1 MVAFFLSLQDS
12 MLAYLI
18 LQTKNSTFKMEISYK
33 IENNVAIISWN
44 MTTSPMN
51 VLNDISIPEF
61 EQHLERA
68 YADPEVKG
76 IIITSDKNEFIAGA
90 DVKMILRNNS
100 KDPSEMHKF
109 SLDFNAIFRKL
120 EVCGKPVVAAINGTA
135 LGGGYEVC
143 LACHYRIALDNPKA
157 VIGLPEVQLGLLPG
171 GGGTQRLPRLIG
183 MEAALMLMVEGKRI
197 TPKEALGYG
206 MVNDMAA
213 TREEMMEKAMKWIA
227 ANPKAIQPWD
237 EFDKKTGA
245 IKARENYKVPGG
257 NVQSPT
263 GMRTFAGGT
272 AMIMDKTKGNYPAP
286 IAILSCVYEG
296 LQVNIDRAIPIE
308 VRYFVKV
315 ATSKEAKNLISVMF
329 LGKNDADKGASRPK
343 TVPPT
348 DVKKLGILGAGFMG
362 AGIAYVSAMAG
373 IEVVLKDV
381 SLEGAEKGKDYSRS
395 LIQKG
400 IERGK
405 TTAEKGEKLLSLI
418 RTTADVADLK
428 GCDLIIEAVFENREL
443 KASVTQESEPMLV
456 ENTGVFGSNTSTI
469 PITGLAKASAKPEN
483 FIGIHFFSPVDK
495 MMLVELIRGN
505 QTSDY
510 AVAVA
515 VDFVKKIRKTP
526 IVVNDFRGFYT
537 SRCFGTYTSEGIALL
552 QDGVNPIL
560 IENAGKN
567 AGMPVGALAVSDE
580 VALDLALKI
589 SKQGIADGALTEADT
604 TFQATKL
611 MVEGLGR
618 LGKKNKKGFYEYPEG
633 GKKYLWE
640 GLAEHFP
647 VAAIQPD
654 VEEVKKR
661 LLYRQVVE
669 SIRCMDEGVLISK
682 LDGNIGSILAWG
694 FPPYAGGTLNFPEFV
709 GKETFLKEC
718 DRLANTYGERFRL
731 TEKQKTLVETL

>member
-1 MVAFFLSLQDS
+1 
-12 MLAYLI
+12 
-18 LQTKNSTFKMEISYK
+18 MEINYK
-33 IENNVAIISWN
+33 VENNVAIISWN

-61 EQHLERA
+61 EGHLEKA
-68 YADPEVKG
+68 YADSEVKG
-76 IIITSDKNEFIAGA
+76 IIITSEKNEFIAGA

-100 KDPSEMHKF
+100 KDQSEMHKF

-120 EVCGKPVVAAINGTA
+120 ETCGKPVVAAMNGTA

-171 GGGTQRLPRLIG
+171 GGGTQRLPRIIG

-197 TPKEALGYG
+197 SPKEALGYG
-206 MVNDMAA
+206 MVNDMAT
-213 TREEMMEKAMKWIA
+213 TREEMMGKAMKWIL

-296 LQVNIDRAIPIE
+296 LQVNMDRAIPIE
-308 VRYFVKV
+308 ARYFVKV
-315 ATSKEAKNLISVMF
+315 ATSREAKNLIGVMF
-329 LGKNDADKGASRPK
+329 LGKNEADKGASRPK
-343 TVPPT
+343 DIPAT

-381 SLEGAEKGKDYSRS
+381 SLEGAEKGKDYSRG
-395 LIQKG
+395 LVQKG

-405 TTAEKGEKLLSLI
+405 TTADKGEKLLSLI
-418 RTTADVADLK
+418 KPTADVSDLK

-443 KASVTQESEPMLV
+443 KATVTQEAEPMLI
-456 ENTGVFGSNTSTI
+456 EGAERRPGVFASNTSTI

-495 MMLVELIRGN
+495 MMLVELIRGKE
-505 QTSDY
+505 TSDY
-510 AVAVA
+510 AVALA

-526 IVVNDFRGFYT
+526 IVVNDSRGFYT
-537 SRCFGTYTSEGIALL
+537 SRCFSTYTTEGIALL
-552 QDGVNPIL
+552 KDGVEPIL

-589 SKQGIADGALTEADT
+589 SKQSIADGALTEEDGAYQVT
-604 TFQATKL
+604 RM
-611 MVEGLGR
+611 MVEDLGR
-618 LGKKNKKGFYEYPEG
+618 FGKKNKKGFYEYPEG

-640 GLAEHFP
+640 GLAEYFP
-647 VAAIQPD
+647 VSENQPD

-669 SIRCMDEGVLISK
+669 CIRCFDEGVFMTK

-694 FPPYAGGTLNFPEFV
+694 FPPYAGGTLSFPDFV
-709 GKETFLKEC
+709 GTETFLQEVE
-718 DRLANTYGERFRL
+718 RLADTYGERFRL
-731 TEKQKTLVETL
+731 TEKQKEVVKNL

>member
-1 MVAFFLSLQDS
+1 
-12 MLAYLI
+12 
-18 LQTKNSTFKMEISYK
+18 MEINYK
-33 IENNVAIISWN
+33 VENNIAIISWN
-44 MTTSPMN
+44 MTTSAMN

-61 EQHLERA
+61 EGHLEKA
-68 YADPEVKG
+68 YSDQEVKG
-76 IIITSDKNEFIAGA
+76 IIITSEKNEFIAGA

-109 SLDFNAIFRKL
+109 SLEFNAIFRKL
-120 EVCGKPVVAAINGTA
+120 ETCGKPVVAAMNGTA

-171 GGGTQRLPRLIG
+171 GGGTQRLPRIIG

-197 TPKEALGYG
+197 SPTEALGYG
-206 MVNDMAA
+206 MVNDIAA
-213 TREEMMEKAMKWIA
+213 TREEMMEKSIKWIL

-237 EFDKKTGA
+237 EYNKKTGE

-272 AMIMDKTKGNYPAP
+272 AMIMEKTKGNYPAP

-296 LQVNIDRAIPIE
+296 LQVNMDRAIPIE
-308 VRYFVKV
+308 ARYFVKV
-315 ATSKEAKNLISVMF
+315 ATSREAKNLIGVMF
-329 LGKNDADKGASRPK
+329 LGKNEADKGASRPK
-343 TVPPT
+343 GIPTT

-362 AGIAYVSAMAG
+362 AGIAYVSALSG
-373 IEVVLKDV
+373 IEVVLKDIT
-381 SLEGAEKGKDYSRS
+381 LENAEKGKDYSRG
-395 LIQKG
+395 LVQKG
-400 IERGK
+400 IVRGK
-405 TTAEKGEKLLSLI
+405 TTAEKGEKVLSLI
-418 RTTADVADLK
+418 KPTSDVADLK

-443 KASVTQESEPMLV
+443 KANVTKEAEPMLS
-456 ENTGVFGSNTSTI
+456 ELGVFGSNTSTI
-469 PITGLAKASAKPEN
+469 PITGLAKASSKPEN

-495 MMLVELIRGN
+495 MMLVELIRGEE
-505 QTSDY
+505 TSDY
-510 AVAVA
+510 AVALA

-526 IVVNDFRGFYT
+526 IVVNDSRGFYT
-537 SRCFGTYTSEGIALL
+537 SRCFSTYTTEGIALL
-552 QDGVNPIL
+552 KDGVDPVL

-589 SKQGIADGALTEADT
+589 SKQSILDGALSEEDRAYQVTRM
-604 TFQATKL
+604 
-611 MVEGLGR
+611 MVEDLGR
-618 LGKKNKKGFYEYPEG
+618 FGKKNKKGFYEYPEV

-640 GLAEHFP
+640 GLAEYFP
-647 VAAIQPD
+647 VSKNQPD

-669 SIRCMDEGVLISK
+669 SIRCIDEGVLMTK

-694 FPPYAGGTLNFPEFV
+694 FPPYAGGTLNFAGFV
-709 GKETFLKEC
+709 GTETFLNEVE
-718 DRLANTYGERFRL
+718 RLANTYGERFRL
-731 TEKQKTLVETL
+731 NEKQKELVRNL

>member
-1 MVAFFLSLQDS
+1 
-12 MLAYLI
+12 
-18 LQTKNSTFKMEISYK
+18 MEINY
-33 IENNVAIISWN
+33 IVENNVAIISWN

-61 EQHLERA
+61 EEHLEKA
-68 YADPEVKG
+68 YSDPEVKG
-76 IIITSDKNEFIAGA
+76 IIITSEKNEFIAGA

-120 EVCGKPVVAAINGTA
+120 ETCGKPVVAAMNGTA

-143 LACHYRIALDNPKA
+143 LACHYRIALNNPKA

-171 GGGTQRLPRLIG
+171 GGGTQRLPRIIG

-197 TPKEALGYG
+197 SPNEALGYG
-206 MVNDMAA
+206 MVNDIAA
-213 TREEMMEKAMKWIA
+213 TREEMMEKAMKWIL

-296 LQVNIDRAIPIE
+296 LQVNMDRAIPIE
-308 VRYFVKV
+308 ARYFVKV
-315 ATSKEAKNLISVMF
+315 ATSREAKNLIGVMF
-329 LGKNDADKGASRPK
+329 LGKNEADKGASRPK
-343 TVPPT
+343 GIPPT

-362 AGIAYVSAMAG
+362 AGIAYVAAMSG
-373 IEVVLKDV
+373 IEVVLKDTTI
-381 SLEGAEKGKDYSRS
+381 ENAEKGKDYARG
-395 LIQKG
+395 LIKKG

-405 TTAEKGEKLLSLI
+405 TTADKGEKLLNLI
-418 RTTADVADLK
+418 KPTAEVADLK
-428 GCDLIIEAVFENREL
+428 GCDLIIEAVFENRDL
-443 KASVTQESEPMLV
+443 KASVTKEAEPMLV
-456 ENTGVFGSNTSTI
+456 ESGVFASNTSTI
-469 PITGLAKASAKPEN
+469 PITGLAKASTKPEN

-495 MMLVELIRGN
+495 MMLVELIRGKE
-505 QTSDY
+505 TSDY
-510 AVAVA
+510 AVALA

-526 IVVNDFRGFYT
+526 IVVNDSRGFYT
-537 SRCFGTYTSEGIALL
+537 SRCFSTYTTEGIALL
-552 QDGVNPIL
+552 KDGVDPVL

-589 SKQGIADGALTEADT
+589 SKQSIADGALSEEDGAYQVTRM
-604 TFQATKL
+604 
-611 MVEGLGR
+611 MVEDLGR
-618 LGKKNKKGFYEYPEG
+618 FGKKNKKGFYEYPEN

-640 GLAEHFP
+640 GLAEFFP
-647 VAAIQPD
+647 VSDNQPD

-669 SIRCMDEGVLISK
+669 SIRCIDEGVLLTK

-694 FPPYAGGTLNFPEFV
+694 FPPYAGGTLNFPDFV
-709 GKETFLKEC
+709 GTETFLMEVE
-718 DRLANTYGERFRL
+718 RLADTYGERFRL
-731 TEKQKTLVETL
+731 TKKQKELVSNL

>member
-1 MVAFFLSLQDS
+1 
-12 MLAYLI
+12 
-18 LQTKNSTFKMEISYK
+18 MEINYK
-33 IENNVAIISWN
+33 VENNIAIISWN
-44 MTTSPMN
+44 MTSSAMN

-61 EQHLERA
+61 EGHLEKA
-68 YADPEVKG
+68 YSDQEVKG
-76 IIITSDKNEFIAGA
+76 IIITSEKNEFIAGA

-109 SLDFNAIFRKL
+109 SLEFNAIFRKL
-120 EVCGKPVVAAINGTA
+120 ETCGKPVVAAMNGTA

-157 VIGLPEVQLGLLPG
+157 AIGLPEVQLGLLPG
-171 GGGTQRLPRLIG
+171 GGGTQRLPRIIG

-197 TPKEALGYG
+197 SPTEALGYG
-206 MVNDMAA
+206 MVNDIAA
-213 TREEMMEKAMKWIA
+213 TREEMMEKSIKWIL

-237 EFDKKTGA
+237 EYNKKTGE

-272 AMIMDKTKGNYPAP
+272 AMIMEKTKGNYPAP

-296 LQVNIDRAIPIE
+296 LQVNMDRAIPIE
-308 VRYFVKV
+308 ARYFVKV
-315 ATSKEAKNLISVMF
+315 ATSREAKNLIGVMF
-329 LGKNDADKGASRPK
+329 LGKNEADKGASRPK
-343 TVPPT
+343 GIPTT

-362 AGIAYVSAMAG
+362 AGIAYVSALSG
-373 IEVVLKDV
+373 IEVVLKDIT
-381 SLEGAEKGKDYSRS
+381 LENAEKGKDYSRG
-395 LIQKG
+395 LVQKG
-400 IERGK
+400 IVRGK
-405 TTAEKGEKLLSLI
+405 TTAEKGEKVLSLI
-418 RTTADVADLK
+418 KPTSDVADLK

-443 KASVTQESEPMLV
+443 KVNVTKEAEPMLS
-456 ENTGVFGSNTSTI
+456 ELGVFGSNTSTI
-469 PITGLAKASAKPEN
+469 PITGLAKASSKPEN

-495 MMLVELIRGN
+495 MMLVELIRGEE
-505 QTSDY
+505 TSDY
-510 AVAVA
+510 AVALA

-526 IVVNDFRGFYT
+526 IVVNDSRGFYT
-537 SRCFGTYTSEGIALL
+537 SRCFSTYTTEGIALL
-552 QDGVNPIL
+552 KDGVDPVL

-589 SKQGIADGALTEADT
+589 SKQSILDGALSEEDGAYQVTRM
-604 TFQATKL
+604 
-611 MVEGLGR
+611 MVEDLGR
-618 LGKKNKKGFYEYPEG
+618 FGKKNKKGFYEYPEV

-640 GLAEHFP
+640 GLAEYFP
-647 VAAIQPD
+647 VSKNQPD

-669 SIRCMDEGVLISK
+669 SIRCIDEGVLMTK

-694 FPPYAGGTLNFPEFV
+694 FPPYAGGTLNFAGFV
-709 GKETFLKEC
+709 GTETFLNEVE
-718 DRLANTYGERFRL
+718 RLANTYGERFRL
-731 TEKQKTLVETL
+731 NEKQKELVRNL

>member
-1 MVAFFLSLQDS
+1 
-12 MLAYLI
+12 
-18 LQTKNSTFKMEISYK
+18 MEINYK
-33 IENNVAIISWN
+33 VENNVAIISWN

-51 VLNDISIPEF
+51 VLNDISILEF
-61 EQHLERA
+61 EGHLEKA
-68 YADPEVKG
+68 YADSEVKG
-76 IIITSDKNEFIAGA
+76 IIITSEKNEFIAGA

-120 EVCGKPVVAAINGTA
+120 ETCGKPVVAAMNGTA

-197 TPKEALGYG
+197 SPKEALGYG
-206 MVNDMAA
+206 MVNDIAA
-213 TREEMMEKAMKWIA
+213 TREEMMEKAMKWIL
-227 ANPKAIQPWD
+227 ANQKAIQPWD

-296 LQVNIDRAIPIE
+296 LQVNMDRAIPIE
-308 VRYFVKV
+308 ARYFVKV
-315 ATSKEAKNLISVMF
+315 ATSREAKNLIGVMF
-329 LGKNDADKGASRPK
+329 LGKNEADKGASRPK
-343 TVPPT
+343 DIPAT

-381 SLEGAEKGKDYSRS
+381 SIEAAEKGKDYSRG
-395 LIQKG
+395 LVQKG

-405 TTAEKGEKLLSLI
+405 TTADKGEKLLSLI
-418 RTTADVADLK
+418 KPTADVADFK

-443 KASVTQESEPMLV
+443 KATVTKEAEPMLV
-456 ENTGVFGSNTSTI
+456 EGGVFGSNTSTI
-469 PITGLAKASAKPEN
+469 PITGLAKASVKPEN

-495 MMLVELIRGN
+495 MMLVELIRGKE
-505 QTSDY
+505 TSDY
-510 AVAVA
+510 AVALA

-526 IVVNDFRGFYT
+526 IVVNDSRGFYT
-537 SRCFGTYTSEGIALL
+537 SRCFSTYTTEGIALL
-552 QDGVNPIL
+552 KDGVDPVL

-589 SKQGIADGALTEADT
+589 SKQSIADGALSEEDVAYQVTRM
-604 TFQATKL
+604 
-611 MVEGLGR
+611 MVEDLGR
-618 LGKKNKKGFYEYPEG
+618 FGKKNKKGFYEYPEG

-640 GLAEHFP
+640 GLAEYFP
-647 VAAIQPD
+647 VSATQPD

-669 SIRCMDEGVLISK
+669 CIRCFDEGVLMTK

-694 FPPYAGGTLNFPEFV
+694 FPPYAGGTLNFPEFI
-709 GKETFLKEC
+709 GKETFLNEVE
-718 DRLANTYGERFRL
+718 RLADTYGERFRL
-731 TEKQKTLVETL
+731 TERQKELVRNL

>member
-1 MVAFFLSLQDS
+1 
-12 MLAYLI
+12 
-18 LQTKNSTFKMEISYK
+18 MEINYR

-51 VLNDISIPEF
+51 VLNDVSIPEF
-61 EQHLERA
+61 ESHLKNT

-76 IIITSDKNEFIAGA
+76 IIITSEKNEFIAGA
-90 DVKMILRNNS
+90 DVKMLLKNND
-100 KDPSEMHKF
+100 KDPSETYKF
-109 SLDFNAIFRKL
+109 SLDFNKIFRTL
-120 EVCGKPVVAAINGTA
+120 ETCGKPVVAAINGTA

-143 LACHYRIALDNPKA
+143 LSCHYRIALDNPKA
-157 VIGLPEVQLGLLPG
+157 QIGLPEVQLGLLPG

-183 MEAALMLMVEGKRI
+183 MEPALLLMVEGKRVS
-197 TPKEALGYG
+197 PKEAHGYG
-206 MVNDMAA
+206 MVNDLAT
-213 TREEMMEKAMKWIA
+213 TREELMEKAMKWVL

-286 IAILSCVYEG
+286 IEILSCVYEG
-296 LQVNIDRAIPIE
+296 LQVNMDRAIAVE
-308 VRYFVKV
+308 VRHFVKV
-315 ATSKEAKNLISVMF
+315 ATSKEAKNLIGVMF
-329 LGKNDADKGASRPK
+329 LGKNEADKGASRPK
-343 TVPPT
+343 DVPKT
-348 DVKKLGILGAGFMG
+348 EVKKLGILGAGFMG
-362 AGIAYVSAMAG
+362 SGIAYVSAMAG

-381 SLEGAEKGKDYSRS
+381 SLEGAEKGKDYSRA
-395 LIQKG
+395 LVQKG
-400 IERGK
+400 IDRGK
-405 TTAEKGEKLLSLI
+405 TTKEKGDQLLSLI
-418 RTTADVADLK
+418 HASDKAEDLK

-443 KASVTQESEPMLV
+443 KATVTQEAEPMLA
-456 ENTGVFGSNTSTI
+456 EGGVFGSNTSTI
-469 PITGLAKASAKPEN
+469 PISGLAKASAKPEN

-495 MMLVELIRGN
+495 MMLVELIRGK

-510 AVAVA
+510 AVALA
-515 VDFVKKIRKTP
+515 VDYVKKIRKTP
-526 IVVNDFRGFYT
+526 IVVNDSRGFYT
-537 SRCFGTYTSEGIALL
+537 SRCFSTYTSEGIYLL
-552 QDGVNPIL
+552 KDGVDPIL

-589 SKQGIADGALTEADT
+589 TKQSIADGALTESDDT
-604 TFQATKL
+604 YQAIRF
-611 MVEGLGR
+611 MVEDLGR
-618 LGKKNKKGFYEYPEG
+618 LGKKNKKGFYEYPAD

-647 VAAIQPD
+647 VSDIQPD
-654 VEEVKKR
+654 IDEVKKR

-669 SIRCMDEGVLISK
+669 SIRCFDEGVLITK

-709 GKETFLKEC
+709 GKETFIKEC
-718 DRLANTYGERFRL
+718 NRLADIYGERFRL
-731 TEKQKTLVETL
+731 TEKQVELVKNL

>member
-1 MVAFFLSLQDS
+1 
-12 MLAYLI
+12 
-18 LQTKNSTFKMEISYK
+18 MEINYK
-33 IENNVAIISWN
+33 VENNVAIISWN

-61 EQHLERA
+61 EVHLEKA
-68 YADPEVKG
+68 YSDAQVKG
-76 IIITSDKNEFIAGA
+76 IIISSEKNEFIAGA

-120 EVCGKPVVAAINGTA
+120 ETCGKPVVAAMNGTA
-135 LGGGYEVC
+135 LGGGYEIC

-171 GGGTQRLPRLIG
+171 GGGTQRLPRIIG

-197 TPKEALGYG
+197 SPKEAFGYG
-206 MVNDMAA
+206 MVNDIAA
-213 TREEMMEKAMKWIA
+213 TREEMMEKAIKWIL

-257 NVQSPT
+257 NVQSPA

-272 AMIMDKTKGNYPAP
+272 AMVMDKTKGNYPAP

-296 LQVNIDRAIPIE
+296 LQVNMDRAIPIE
-308 VRYFVKV
+308 ARYFVKV
-315 ATSKEAKNLISVMF
+315 ATSREAKNLIGVMF
-329 LGKNDADKGASRPK
+329 LGKNEADKGVSRPK
-343 TVPPT
+343 GIHPT

-362 AGIAYVSAMAG
+362 AGIAYVSAMSG
-373 IEVVLKDV
+373 IEVVLKDITI
-381 SLEGAEKGKDYSRS
+381 ENAEKGKDYSRG
-395 LIQKG
+395 LVQKG

-405 TTAEKGEKLLSLI
+405 TTADKGEKLLSLI
-418 RTTADVADLK
+418 KPSAEVADLK
-428 GCDLIIEAVFENREL
+428 DCDLIVEAVFENREL
-443 KASVTQESEPMLV
+443 KASVTLEAEPMLV
-456 ENTGVFGSNTSTI
+456 ENAEHGPGVFGSNTSTI
-469 PITGLAKASAKPEN
+469 PISSLAKVSTKPEN

-495 MMLVELIRGN
+495 MMLVELIRGKE
-505 QTSDY
+505 TSDY
-510 AVAVA
+510 AVALA

-526 IVVNDFRGFYT
+526 IVVNDSRGFYT
-537 SRCFGTYTSEGIALL
+537 SRCFSTYTAEGIALL
-552 QDGVNPIL
+552 KDGVDPVL

-589 SKQGIADGALTEADT
+589 SKQSIADGALSEEDGAYQVTRM
-604 TFQATKL
+604 
-611 MVEGLGR
+611 MVEDLGR
-618 LGKKNKKGFYEYPEG
+618 FGKKNQKGFYEYPEG
-633 GKKYLWE
+633 GKKFLWE
-640 GLAEHFP
+640 GLAEFFP
-647 VAAIQPD
+647 VSKNQPD

-669 SIRCMDEGVLISK
+669 SIRCLDEGVLMTK

-694 FPPYAGGTLNFPEFV
+694 FPPYAGGTLNFPDFV
-709 GKETFLKEC
+709 GTETFLKEVE
-718 DRLANTYGERFRL
+718 RLADTYGDRFRL
-731 TEKQKTLVETL
+731 TEKQKELVSNL

>member
-1 MVAFFLSLQDS
+1 
-12 MLAYLI
+12 
-18 LQTKNSTFKMEISYK
+18 MEINYK
-33 IENNVAIISWN
+33 VENNIAIISWN
-44 MTTSPMN
+44 MTTSAMN

-61 EQHLERA
+61 EGHLEKA
-68 YADPEVKG
+68 YSDQEVKG
-76 IIITSDKNEFIAGA
+76 IIITSEKNEFIAGA

-109 SLDFNAIFRKL
+109 SLEFNAIFRKL
-120 EVCGKPVVAAINGTA
+120 ETCGKPVVAAMNGTA

-171 GGGTQRLPRLIG
+171 GGGTQRLPRIIG

-197 TPKEALGYG
+197 SPTEALGYG
-206 MVNDMAA
+206 MVNDIAA
-213 TREEMMEKAMKWIA
+213 TREEMMEKSIKWIL

-237 EFDKKTGA
+237 EYNKKTGE

-272 AMIMDKTKGNYPAP
+272 AMIMEKTKGNYPAP

-296 LQVNIDRAIPIE
+296 LQVNMDRAIPIE
-308 VRYFVKV
+308 ARYFVKV
-315 ATSKEAKNLISVMF
+315 ATSREAKNLIGVMF
-329 LGKNDADKGASRPK
+329 LGKNEADKGASRPK
-343 TVPPT
+343 GIPTT

-362 AGIAYVSAMAG
+362 AGIAYVSALSG
-373 IEVVLKDV
+373 IEVVLKDIT
-381 SLEGAEKGKDYSRS
+381 LENAEKGKDYSRG
-395 LIQKG
+395 LVQKG
-400 IERGK
+400 IVRGK
-405 TTAEKGEKLLSLI
+405 TTAEKGEKVLSLI
-418 RTTADVADLK
+418 KPTSDVADLK

-443 KASVTQESEPMLV
+443 KANVTKEAEPMLS
-456 ENTGVFGSNTSTI
+456 ELGVFGSNTSTI
-469 PITGLAKASAKPEN
+469 PITGLAKASSKPEN

-495 MMLVELIRGN
+495 MMLVELIRGEE
-505 QTSDY
+505 TSDY
-510 AVAVA
+510 AVALA

-526 IVVNDFRGFYT
+526 IVVNDSRGFYT
-537 SRCFGTYTSEGIALL
+537 SRCFSTYTTEGIALL
-552 QDGVNPIL
+552 KDGVDPVL

-589 SKQGIADGALTEADT
+589 SKQSILDGALSEEDGAYQVTRM
-604 TFQATKL
+604 
-611 MVEGLGR
+611 MVEDLGR
-618 LGKKNKKGFYEYPEG
+618 FGKKNKKGFYEYPEV

-640 GLAEHFP
+640 GLAEYFP
-647 VAAIQPD
+647 VSKNQPD

-669 SIRCMDEGVLISK
+669 SIRCIDEGVLMTK

-694 FPPYAGGTLNFPEFV
+694 FPPYAGGTLNFAGFV
-709 GKETFLKEC
+709 GTETFLNEVE
-718 DRLANTYGERFRL
+718 RLANTYGERFRL
-731 TEKQKTLVETL
+731 NEKQKELVRNL

>member
-1 MVAFFLSLQDS
+1 
-12 MLAYLI
+12 
-18 LQTKNSTFKMEISYK
+18 MEINYK
-33 IENNVAIISWN
+33 VENSVAIISWN

-61 EQHLERA
+61 EGHLEAA

-76 IIITSDKNEFIAGA
+76 IIITSEKNEFIAGA

-100 KDPSEMHKF
+100 KDPSEMHQF
-109 SLDFNAIFRKL
+109 SLNFNAIFRKL
-120 EVCGKPVVAAINGTA
+120 ETCGKPVVAAMNGTA

-143 LACHYRIALDNPKA
+143 LSCHYRIALDNPKA

-171 GGGTQRLPRLIG
+171 GGGTQRLPRIIG

-197 TPKEALGYG
+197 SPKEALGYG

-213 TREEMMEKAMKWIA
+213 TREEMMEKAMKWIL

-272 AMIMDKTKGNYPAP
+272 AMVMDKTKGNYPAP

-296 LQVNIDRAIPIE
+296 LQVNMDRAIPIE
-308 VRYFVKV
+308 ARYFVKV
-315 ATSKEAKNLISVMF
+315 ATSREAKNLIGVMF
-329 LGKNDADKGASRPK
+329 LGKNEADKGASRPK
-343 TVPPT
+343 GILPT
-348 DVKKLGILGAGFMG
+348 EVKKLGILGAGFMG

-381 SLEGAEKGKDYSRS
+381 SLEGAEKGKDYSRG
-395 LIQKG
+395 LVQKG

-405 TTAEKGEKLLSLI
+405 TTADKGEKLLSLI
-418 RTTADVADLK
+418 KPTADISDLK

-443 KASVTQESEPMLV
+443 KATVTKEAEPMLA
-456 ENTGVFGSNTSTI
+456 ESGVFASNTSTI

-495 MMLVELIRGN
+495 MMLVELIRGKE
-505 QTSDY
+505 TSDY
-510 AVAVA
+510 AVALA

-526 IVVNDFRGFYT
+526 IVVNDSRGFYT
-537 SRCFGTYTSEGIALL
+537 SRCFSTYTTEGIALL
-552 QDGVNPIL
+552 KDGVDPIL

-589 SKQGIADGALTEADT
+589 SKQSIADGALTEEDGAYQVT
-604 TFQATKL
+604 RM
-611 MVEGLGR
+611 MVEDLGR
-618 LGKKNKKGFYEYPEG
+618 FGKKNKKGFYEYPES
-633 GKKYLWE
+633 GKKHLWE
-640 GLAEHFP
+640 GLAEYFP
-647 VAAIQPD
+647 VAKVQPD

-669 SIRCMDEGVLISK
+669 SIRCMDEGVLMTK

-694 FPPYAGGTLNFPEFV
+694 FPPYAGGTLNFPEFI
-709 GKETFLKEC
+709 GKESFLKEVE
-718 DRLANTYGERFRL
+718 RLADTYGERFRL
-731 TEKQKTLVETL
+731 TETQKELVKDL

>member
-1 MVAFFLSLQDS
+1 MQIVCKHTVFSKTTIFNHL
-12 MLAYLI
+12 
-18 LQTKNSTFKMEISYK
+18 MEINYK
-33 IENNVAIISWN
+33 VENNVAIISWN

-51 VLNDISIPEF
+51 VMNDISIPEF
-61 EQHLERA
+61 EGHLETA

-100 KDPSEMHKF
+100 KDQSEMHQF
-109 SLDFNAIFRKL
+109 SLNFNAIFRKL
-120 EVCGKPVVAAINGTA
+120 ETCGKPVVAAMNGTA

-143 LACHYRIALDNPKA
+143 LSCHYRIALDNPKA

-171 GGGTQRLPRLIG
+171 GGGTQRLPRIIG

-197 TPKEALGYG
+197 SPKEALGYG
-206 MVNDMAA
+206 MVNDIAA
-213 TREEMMEKAMKWIA
+213 TREEMMEKAMKWVL

-245 IKARENYKVPGG
+245 IKARENFKVPGG

-296 LQVNIDRAIPIE
+296 LQVNMDRAIPIE
-308 VRYFVKV
+308 ARYFVKV
-315 ATSKEAKNLISVMF
+315 ATSREAKNLIGVMF
-329 LGKNDADKGASRPK
+329 LGKNEADKGASRPK
-343 TVPPT
+343 NIPAT

-381 SLEGAEKGKDYSRS
+381 SIEAAEKGKDYSRG
-395 LIQKG
+395 LVQKG

-405 TTAEKGEKLLSLI
+405 TTADKGEKLLNLI
-418 RTTADVADLK
+418 KPTADVVDLK

-443 KASVTQESEPMLV
+443 KATVTKEAEPMLV
-456 ENTGVFGSNTSTI
+456 EGGVFGSNTSTI

-495 MMLVELIRGN
+495 MMLVELIRGKE
-505 QTSDY
+505 TSDY
-510 AVAVA
+510 AVALA

-526 IVVNDFRGFYT
+526 IVVNDSRGFYT
-537 SRCFGTYTSEGIALL
+537 SRCFSTYTTEGIALL
-552 QDGVNPIL
+552 KDGVDPIL

-589 SKQGIADGALTEADT
+589 SKQSIADGALTEEDGAYQVT
-604 TFQATKL
+604 RM
-611 MVEGLGR
+611 MVEDLGR
-618 LGKKNKKGFYEYPEG
+618 FGKKNKKGFYEYPEG

-640 GLAEHFP
+640 GLAGYFP
-647 VAAIQPD
+647 VSETQPD

-669 SIRCMDEGVLISK
+669 SIRCMDEGVLMTK

-694 FPPYAGGTLNFPEFV
+694 FPPYAGGTLNFPDFV
-709 GKETFLKEC
+709 GKETFLNEVE
-718 DRLANTYGERFRL
+718 RLADTYGERFRL
-731 TEKQKTLVETL
+731 TAKQKELVKNL

>member
-1 MVAFFLSLQDS
+1 
-12 MLAYLI
+12 
-18 LQTKNSTFKMEISYK
+18 MEINYK
-33 IENNVAIISWN
+33 VENNVAIISWN

-61 EQHLERA
+61 EVHLEKA
-68 YADPEVKG
+68 YSDAEVKG
-76 IIITSDKNEFIAGA
+76 IIISSEKNEFIAGA

-120 EVCGKPVVAAINGTA
+120 ETCGKPVVAAMNGTA
-135 LGGGYEVC
+135 LGGGYEIC

-171 GGGTQRLPRLIG
+171 GGGTQRLPRIIG

-197 TPKEALGYG
+197 SPKEAFGYG
-206 MVNDMAA
+206 MVNDIAA
-213 TREEMMEKAMKWIA
+213 TREEMMEKAIKWIL

-257 NVQSPT
+257 NVQSPA

-272 AMIMDKTKGNYPAP
+272 AMVMDKTKGNYPAP

-296 LQVNIDRAIPIE
+296 LQVNMDRAIPIE
-308 VRYFVKV
+308 ARYFVKV
-315 ATSKEAKNLISVMF
+315 ATSREAKNLIGVMF
-329 LGKNDADKGASRPK
+329 LGKNEADKGVSRPK
-343 TVPPT
+343 GIHST

-362 AGIAYVSAMAG
+362 AGIAYVSAMSG
-373 IEVVLKDV
+373 IEVVLKDITI
-381 SLEGAEKGKDYSRS
+381 ENAEKGKDYSRG
-395 LIQKG
+395 LVQKG

-405 TTAEKGEKLLSLI
+405 TTADKGEKLLSLI
-418 RTTADVADLK
+418 KPTAEVADLK
-428 GCDLIIEAVFENREL
+428 DCDLIVEAVFENREL
-443 KASVTQESEPMLV
+443 KASVTLEAEPMLV
-456 ENTGVFGSNTSTI
+456 ENAEHGPGVFGSNTSTI
-469 PITGLAKASAKPEN
+469 PISSLAKVSTKPEN

-495 MMLVELIRGN
+495 MMLVELIRGKE
-505 QTSDY
+505 TSDY
-510 AVAVA
+510 AVALA

-526 IVVNDFRGFYT
+526 IVVNDSRGFYT
-537 SRCFGTYTSEGIALL
+537 SRCFSTYTAEGIALL
-552 QDGVNPIL
+552 KDGVDPVL

-589 SKQGIADGALTEADT
+589 SKQSIADGALSEEDGAYQVTRM
-604 TFQATKL
+604 
-611 MVEGLGR
+611 MVEDLGR
-618 LGKKNKKGFYEYPEG
+618 FGKKNQKGFYEYPEG
-633 GKKYLWE
+633 GKKFLWE
-640 GLAEHFP
+640 GLAEFFP
-647 VAAIQPD
+647 VSKNQPD

-669 SIRCMDEGVLISK
+669 SIRCLDEGVLMTK

-694 FPPYAGGTLNFPEFV
+694 FPPYAGGTLNFPDFV
-709 GKETFLKEC
+709 GTETFLKEVE
-718 DRLANTYGERFRL
+718 RLADTYGDRFRL
-731 TEKQKTLVETL
+731 TEKQKELVSNL

>member
-1 MVAFFLSLQDS
+1 
-12 MLAYLI
+12 
-18 LQTKNSTFKMEISYK
+18 MEINYK
-33 IENNVAIISWN
+33 VENNIAIISWN
-44 MTTSPMN
+44 MTTSAMN

-61 EQHLERA
+61 EGHLEKA
-68 YADPEVKG
+68 YSDQEVKG
-76 IIITSDKNEFIAGA
+76 IIITSEKNEFIAGA

-109 SLDFNAIFRKL
+109 SLEFNAIFRKL
-120 EVCGKPVVAAINGTA
+120 ETCGKPVVAAMNGTA

-171 GGGTQRLPRLIG
+171 GGGTQRLPRIIG

-197 TPKEALGYG
+197 SPTEALGYG
-206 MVNDMAA
+206 MVNDIAA
-213 TREEMMEKAMKWIA
+213 TREEMMEKSIKWIL

-237 EFDKKTGA
+237 EYNKKTGE

-272 AMIMDKTKGNYPAP
+272 AMIMEKTKGNYPAP

-296 LQVNIDRAIPIE
+296 LQVNMDRAIPIE
-308 VRYFVKV
+308 ARYFVKV
-315 ATSKEAKNLISVMF
+315 ATSREAKNLIGVMF
-329 LGKNDADKGASRPK
+329 LGKNEADKGASRPK
-343 TVPPT
+343 GIPTT

-362 AGIAYVSAMAG
+362 AGIAYVSALSG
-373 IEVVLKDV
+373 IEVVLKDIT
-381 SLEGAEKGKDYSRS
+381 LENAEKGKDYSRG
-395 LIQKG
+395 LVQKG
-400 IERGK
+400 IVRRK
-405 TTAEKGEKLLSLI
+405 TTAEKGEKVLSLI
-418 RTTADVADLK
+418 KPTSDVADLK

-443 KASVTQESEPMLV
+443 KANVTKEAEPMLS
-456 ENTGVFGSNTSTI
+456 ELGVFGSNTSTI
-469 PITGLAKASAKPEN
+469 PITGLAKASSKPEN

-495 MMLVELIRGN
+495 MMLVELIRGEE
-505 QTSDY
+505 TSDY
-510 AVAVA
+510 AVALA

-526 IVVNDFRGFYT
+526 IVVNDSRGFYT
-537 SRCFGTYTSEGIALL
+537 SRCFSTYTTEGIALL
-552 QDGVNPIL
+552 KDGVDPVL

-589 SKQGIADGALTEADT
+589 SKQSILDGALSEEDGAYQVTRM
-604 TFQATKL
+604 
-611 MVEGLGR
+611 MVEDLGR
-618 LGKKNKKGFYEYPEG
+618 FGKKNKKGFYEYPEV

-640 GLAEHFP
+640 GLAEYFP
-647 VAAIQPD
+647 VSKNQPD

-669 SIRCMDEGVLISK
+669 SIRCIDEGVLMTK

-694 FPPYAGGTLNFPEFV
+694 FPPYAGGTLNFAGFV
-709 GKETFLKEC
+709 GTETFLNEVE
-718 DRLANTYGERFRL
+718 RLANTYGERFRL
-731 TEKQKTLVETL
+731 NEKQKELVRNL